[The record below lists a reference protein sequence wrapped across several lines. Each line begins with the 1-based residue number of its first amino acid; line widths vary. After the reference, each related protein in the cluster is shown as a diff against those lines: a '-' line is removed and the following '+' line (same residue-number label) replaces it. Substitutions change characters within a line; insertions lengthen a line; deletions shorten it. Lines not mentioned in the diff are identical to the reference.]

1 MVARA
6 FREDVR
12 ALLLQRLPVPAV
24 RSPEIRLNVRSRST
38 RSSRTNR
45 RPTGSENERYAYRS
59 LLQSNY
65 IFSLIVLAYNL
76 GAQLDPPFAVPFS
89 DRDLLNDSARKTLGD
104 AFEALVGGLEI
115 DGQSET
121 FHTLARRSL
130 FHPILWPASLKSE
143 QVFRVRLETT
153 HGGKSLTAFSTTKKV
168 AENGAARLAPLDLRS
183 DAAASLTHFCGLG
196 S

>member
-24 RSPEIRLNVRSRST
+24 RSPEIRLN
-38 RSSRTNR
+38 
-45 RPTGSENERYAYRS
+45 AYRS

-130 FHPILWPASLKSE
+130 FHPVRVGGRTNSSSGRWPGQRADQRLKSE